1 MLQLVEKFCQLG
13 DDNSDDD
20 DFEDEEIGDDT
31 TEQTNGNDVID
42 LEKLKEFSWNLI
54 SSPQGQNL
62 SWIDTVLSFT

>member
-1 MLQLVEKFCQLG
+1 LVKSKSSVGMLQLVEKFCQLG

-54 SSPQGQNL
+54 SSP
-62 SWIDTVLSFT
+62 

>member
-1 MLQLVEKFCQLG
+1 LVEKFCQLG

-54 SSPQGQNL
+54 SSP
-62 SWIDTVLSFT
+62 